1 FQFRSASN
9 ELRGFRQHAS
19 VGTKEIL
26 GLNFLFT
33 NSRYMEQRAIRRMKV
48 LVSDELLGQF
58 NKDVSKE
65 YFGHKNFEQAQF
77 MELTKYIIPRLLRYE
92 DRNSMFFGVESRVPM
107 LSRSVVNLGLS
118 LPPNYKVRKGW
129 TKYVMR
135 KAFSPYLPHEIIWQT
150 KKRGFDIPQQKWM
163 NAINKFLVKEM
174 NESATHNR
182 YLNISNLI
190 QNMQHNSNSENV
202 WRVISLQLWLLKNNL
217 SI

>member
-1 FQFRSASN
+1 
-9 ELRGFRQHAS
+9 
-19 VGTKEIL
+19 
-26 GLNFLFT
+26 
-33 NSRYMEQRAIRRMKV
+33 
-48 LVSDELLGQF
+48 
-58 NKDVSKE
+58 
-65 YFGHKNFEQAQF
+65 
-77 MELTKYIIPRLLRYE
+77 
-92 DRNSMFFGVESRVPM
+92 M